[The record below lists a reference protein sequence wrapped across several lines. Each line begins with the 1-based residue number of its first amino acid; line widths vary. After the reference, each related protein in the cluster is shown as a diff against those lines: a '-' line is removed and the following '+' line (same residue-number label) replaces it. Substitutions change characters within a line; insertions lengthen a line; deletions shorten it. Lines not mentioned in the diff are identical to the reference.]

1 MMSTGSR
8 KQRTVVITGG
18 LGNLGTKLCRHLLS
32 LNDNDD
38 DDDDDNHHGEGS
50 AQTKT
55 NFSYKVILVE
65 HPSFITAA
73 ASRTNASSTNSLLQD
88 ANVTLLPCNLGNPTP
103 GQKHRLIEALT
114 HADVCVHFSAVNP
127 YPNATW
133 DDCSQ
138 SLDHTYYIFT
148 LCAVQCAV
156 RRVIF
161 ASSNHV
167 MGGYKD
173 DDHHQEK
180 QYGRRG
186 SLYPYTEPRVGTM
199 PWNAH
204 DIAHVRSGDGK
215 AYGAAKLAGER
226 YARTLGNLY
235 GDVTTFVVLRVG
247 WCQPGENIPATL
259 TAAGSPPEY
268 LLEEKNMDDDDDDYD
283 DDIVDDDGMKH
294 GAAKEDVEQSKKKN
308 NNLNNTTAAAD
319 VDAANKDEIWYK
331 QMWLSNR
338 DFLAYFT
345 AAMDVIVPTTAA
357 AAATATSI
365 ATSSEQSG
373 VVHQPQQQ
381 HNNNVQKG
389 FLLLNAMSRNCNAK
403 WNLDD
408 TEKWLGVVSIDDS
421 MA

>member
-1 MMSTGSR
+1 MS
-8 KQRTVVITGG
+8 KQQRTVVITGG

-32 LNDNDD
+32 LNDYDANDD
-38 DDDDDNHHGEGS
+38 DNRSGEGN
-50 AQTKT
+50 APTKT

-65 HPSFITAA
+65 HPSFIAAAA
-73 ASRTNASSTNSLLQD
+73 ASQTTATTANSTTQLLQE
-88 ANVTLLPCNLGNPTP
+88 ANVTLLSCNLGNPTP
-103 GQKHRLIEALT
+103 SQQFQLTKALT
-114 HADVCVHFSAVNP
+114 HADVMVHFSAVNP
-127 YPNATW
+127 YPNASW

-138 SLDHTYYIFT
+138 SLDHIYYIFT
-148 LCAVQCAV
+148 LAVQCAV

-173 DDHHQEK
+173 DDDNSSL
-180 QYGRRG
+180 YSRPA

-199 PWNAH
+199 PWNAK
-204 DIAHVRSGDGK
+204 DIVTSGDGK
-215 AYGAAKLAGER
+215 AYAAVKLAGER

-235 GDVTTFVVLRVG
+235 GNVTTFVIFRVG
-247 WCQPGENIPATL
+247 WCQPGDNIPATL

-268 LLEEKNMDDDDDDYD
+268 LPQEKKMDDDDDD
-283 DDIVDDDGMKH
+283 DGMKQ
-294 GAAKEDVEQSKKKN
+294 GGVEEDDN
-308 NNLNNTTAAAD
+308 A
-319 VDAANKDEIWYK
+319 AANKDELWYK

-345 AAMDVIVPTTAA
+345 AAMDVIVPTTTAA
-357 AAATATSI
+357 AAAGT
-365 ATSSEQSG
+365 SEQSG
-373 VVHQPQQQ
+373 GVVHQQ

-408 TEKWLGVVSIDDS
+408 TEKWLGVISVDDS

>member
-1 MMSTGSR
+1 MNDDGGQTGFR

-38 DDDDDNHHGEGS
+38 ATNDDDNHHGEGS
-50 AQTKT
+50 APTKT
-55 NFSYKVILVE
+55 NFTYKVILVE

-73 ASRTNASSTNSLLQD
+73 ASQTNTTAANSTTPLLLLQD

-103 GQKHRLIEALT
+103 GQRHRLIKALT
-114 HADVCVHFSAVNP
+114 HADVVVHFSAVNP

-138 SLDHTYYIFT
+138 SLDHIYYIFT
-148 LCAVQCAV
+148 LAV
-156 RRVIF
+156 RCSVRRAIF

-167 MGGYKD
+167 VGGYKD
-173 DDHHQEK
+173 DHQK
-180 QYGRRG
+180 RHGRRG
-186 SLYPYTEPRVGTM
+186 SLFPHAEPRVGTM
-199 PWNAH
+199 PRNA
-204 DIAHVRSGDGK
+204 DDVATSGDGK

-226 YARTLGNLY
+226 HARTLGNLY

-259 TAAGSPPEY
+259 TAAGSPPEF
-268 LLEEKNMDDDDDDYD
+268 LLEEKNMDGDDDDDDDY
-283 DDIVDDDGMKH
+283 VDDDGMKQ
-294 GAAKEDVEQSKKKN
+294 GATKEDVEQSKKNN
-308 NNLNNTTAAAD
+308 NNLNNTTAD
-319 VDAANKDEIWYK
+319 DDAANKDELWYK

-357 AAATATSI
+357 TATSI
-365 ATSSEQSG
+365 ATSEQSG
-373 VVHQPQQQ
+373 AVHHQQ

-389 FLLLNAMSRNCNAK
+389 FLLLNAMSRNCNAR

-408 TEKWLGVVSIDDS
+408 TEKWLGVISIDDS

>member
-1 MMSTGSR
+1 MNDDGGQTGFR

-38 DDDDDNHHGEGS
+38 ATNDDDNHHGEGS
-50 AQTKT
+50 APTKT
-55 NFSYKVILVE
+55 NFTYKVILVE

-73 ASRTNASSTNSLLQD
+73 ASQTNTTAANSTTPLLLLQD

-103 GQKHRLIEALT
+103 GQRHRLIKALT
-114 HADVCVHFSAVNP
+114 HADVVVHFSAVNP

-138 SLDHTYYIFT
+138 SLDHIYYIFT
-148 LCAVQCAV
+148 LAV
-156 RRVIF
+156 RCSVRRAIF

-167 MGGYKD
+167 VGGYKD
-173 DDHHQEK
+173 DHHHQK
-180 QYGRRG
+180 RHGRRG
-186 SLYPYTEPRVGTM
+186 SLFPHAEPRVGTM
-199 PWNAH
+199 PRNA
-204 DIAHVRSGDGK
+204 DDVATSGDGK

-226 YARTLGNLY
+226 HARTLGNLY

-259 TAAGSPPEY
+259 TAAGSPPEF
-268 LLEEKNMDDDDDDYD
+268 LLEEKNMDGDDDDDDDY
-283 DDIVDDDGMKH
+283 VDDDGMKQ
-294 GAAKEDVEQSKKKN
+294 GATKEDVEQSKKNN
-308 NNLNNTTAAAD
+308 NNLNNTTAD
-319 VDAANKDEIWYK
+319 DDAANKDELWYK

-357 AAATATSI
+357 TATSI
-365 ATSSEQSG
+365 ATSEQSG
-373 VVHQPQQQ
+373 AVHHQQ

-389 FLLLNAMSRNCNAK
+389 FLLLNAMSRNCNAR

-408 TEKWLGVVSIDDS
+408 TEKWLGVISIDDS